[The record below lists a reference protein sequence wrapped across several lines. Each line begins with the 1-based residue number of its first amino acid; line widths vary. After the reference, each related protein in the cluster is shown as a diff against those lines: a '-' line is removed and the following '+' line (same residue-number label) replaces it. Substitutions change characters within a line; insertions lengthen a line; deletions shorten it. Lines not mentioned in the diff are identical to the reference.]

1 MFSFF
6 FKEAGAQGEVVVTW
20 ALGHWEKNGG
30 GDGLQHGIFVHPL
43 LDQVWPYEFHQE
55 NSLFCAS
62 NELHLR
68 GHSVQAFFRTAARRK
83 EHEVFSGM

>member
-1 MFSFF
+1 MFSF
-6 FKEAGAQGEVVVTW
+6 FKEAGAQGEVVETW

-30 GDGLQHGIFVHPL
+30 WGLPAAWNSCSSSPWIKHGL
-43 LDQVWPYEFHQE
+43 LYEFHQE

-68 GHSVQAFFRTAARRK
+68 GHGVQAIFP
-83 EHEVFSGM
+83 HSS